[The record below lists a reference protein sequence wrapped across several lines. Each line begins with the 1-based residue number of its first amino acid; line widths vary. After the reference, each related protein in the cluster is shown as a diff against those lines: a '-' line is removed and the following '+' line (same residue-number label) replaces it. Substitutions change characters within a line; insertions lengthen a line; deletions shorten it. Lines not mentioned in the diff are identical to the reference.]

1 MEISH
6 VFFLFYFIP
15 IFSLSL
21 KLFQKHKTA
30 IYFIHI
36 LEISLILLLSLIF
49 IPKLFF
55 YDNVSIKLT
64 GFVLI
69 NEYKIEVVTLFY
81 LIIIF
86 FIYLITNICTQNKN
100 TDKRELLIYSINFF
114 SLIGML
120 FTDDIFNLYI
130 FIQLLSFTIYILG
143 SILKK
148 EYILKVTWEQ
158 FTNSTIASMLFLI
171 YILIIFFHFGDTNI
185 SNILKT
191 LQLKQTT
198 EYANQFLFSF
208 FIFFSAIFLNFFSFY
223 YYFENIKKSK
233 TLGNMLFINVFF
245 LNFLLGSS
253 IFAKIM
259 PLYLNIDILY
269 FKYFFIFL
277 GTVIII
283 KEIILLYKKYNL
295 LSYMHS
301 FSLITIAHILF
312 LITFNKNEY
321 SQIAMYSYIYNY
333 MIIDFL
339 FYLILALLND
349 VYYKNNIVIL
359 NLFSKYRYIV
369 YMIML
374 SKLGFPFGF
383 GYLAET
389 NFLKFIFSEK
399 LYVLLAPYLALK
411 VIYLILLYR
420 FNIVFTKFTKD
431 YTEEYATLNPETFKK
446 ETSFKVIIFLSILVF
461 LLSIAFFIF
470 Y

>member
-1 MEISH
+1 MEITH
-6 VFFLFYFIP
+6 IFFLFYFIP

-21 KLFQKHKTA
+21 KLFQKHKTV
-30 IYFIHI
+30 IYLIHI
-36 LEISLILLLSLIF
+36 FEITVILLLSLYL

-81 LIIIF
+81 LIIVF
-86 FIYLITNICTQNKN
+86 FIYLITNICTRNVN
-100 TDKRELLIYSINFF
+100 IDKRELLIYSINFF

-158 FTNSTIASMLFLI
+158 FANSTIASMLFLI
-171 YILIIFFHFGDTNI
+171 YILIVFFHFGDTNI

-191 LQLKQTT
+191 MQLKQG
-198 EYANQFLFSF
+198 ADVNNNFLFSF

-233 TLGNMLFINVFF
+233 SLGNILFINIFF
-245 LNFLLGSS
+245 INFLLGSS
-253 IFAKIM
+253 VFAKVM
-259 PLYLNIDILY
+259 PLYFNIDILY

-277 GTVIII
+277 GILIIT
-283 KEIILLYKKYNL
+283 KEVVLLYKKYNL

-333 MIIDFL
+333 MIVDFL

-349 VYYKNNIVIL
+349 VYCKNNIVIL

-399 LYVLLAPYLALK
+399 LYILIAPYLALK
-411 VIYLILLYR
+411 AIYLVLLYR

-431 YTEEYATLNPETFKK
+431 YTEEYATLTPEAFKK
-446 ETSFKVIIFLSILVF
+446 EISFKVILLISFLIF
-461 LLSIAFFIF
+461 LLSILFFVF